1 MMTMPD
7 HAPDA
12 RQREAAEPLPSIS
25 VITCTYNSARYVE
38 QAIRSVLDQHY
49 PNLDYWIIDGGS
61 TDETLKIV
69 KKYED
74 RVFLIS
80 EPDHGIADAMN
91 KGIRLSH
98 GEIVAHLHSDDA
110 YVNDALWRVG
120 RLFRKRADVKWI
132 IGNYLEIDDTGGL
145 IRTITLPPYRYALLK
160 KWNMIGHPA
169 AFVRRMVFDEFGL
182 FPLHL
187 RYGMDYDL
195 WLRIGKRYEPLQLSD
210 TLACF
215 RVHAGGLTT
224 KELFGSLMEGYA
236 IRSQLEGRGLSARVE
251 DVVRQAW
258 RLLRYGVKVLCRQL

>member
-1 MMTMPD
+1 MIMPD
-7 HAPDA
+7 RAPDTL
-12 RQREAAEPLPSIS
+12 QREEAGPLPTIS
-25 VITCTYNSARYVE
+25 VITCTYNSARYLE
-38 QAIRSVLDQHY
+38 QAIQSVLDQRY
-49 PNLDYWIIDGGS
+49 PKLDYWIIDGGS
-61 TDETLKIV
+61 TDETLKIIG
-69 KKYED
+69 KYED
-74 RVFLIS
+74 RVSWIS
-80 EPDHGIADAMN
+80 EPDCGIADAMN

-120 RLFRKRADVKWI
+120 RIFQQRADVKWI
-132 IGNYLEIDDTGGL
+132 IGNYLEINEAGAL
-145 IRTITLPPYRYALLK
+145 IRTVTLPPYRYVLLK

-169 AFVRRMVFDEFGL
+169 AFVRRMVFGEVGV

-195 WLRIGKRYEPLQLSD
+195 WLRIGKRHEPLQLSD

-224 KELFGSLMEGYA
+224 RELFGSLMEGYA
-236 IRSQLEGRGLSARVE
+236 IRSQLEGRGVSARVE

-258 RLLRYGVKVLCRQL
+258 RLLRYGLKVLCRQL

>member
-1 MMTMPD
+1 MIMPD
-7 HAPDA
+7 RAVDA
-12 RQREAAEPLPSIS
+12 REREGAELLPTIS
-25 VITCTYNSARYVE
+25 VITCTYNSARYLE
-38 QAIRSVLDQHY
+38 QAIQSVLDQRY
-49 PNLDYWIIDGGS
+49 PKLEYWIIDGGS

-69 KKYED
+69 RKYED
-74 RVFLIS
+74 RVSWIS
-80 EPDHGIADAMN
+80 EPDRGIADAMN

-120 RLFRKRADVKWI
+120 RLFQQRAGVNWI
-132 IGNYLEIDDTGGL
+132 IGNYLEINDAGAL
-145 IRTITLPPYRYALLK
+145 IRTVTLPPYRYALLK

-169 AFVRRMVFDEFGL
+169 AFIRRKVFSEVGL

-236 IRSQLEGRGLSARVE
+236 IRTRLEGRGLSARVE
-251 DVVRQAW
+251 DVVRQVW
-258 RLLRYGVKVLCRQL
+258 RLLRYGLKVLCRQL